1 MLHIVLQRI
10 IWLNKSTQNA
20 VQSCHNRK
28 IVGFRGTP
36 GKRASAQPCGGRPG
50 VVDPCTRAEITG
62 RAGERVASASS
73 VAAPPQQ
80 FGLTAADLHY
90 K

>member
-1 MLHIVLQRI
+1 MLHIVQRI

-28 IVGFRGTP
+28 IVGFCGTP
-36 GKRASAQPCGGRPG
+36 GKRGQCTAVRGSTWSRRP
-50 VVDPCTRAEITG
+50 TRAEITG